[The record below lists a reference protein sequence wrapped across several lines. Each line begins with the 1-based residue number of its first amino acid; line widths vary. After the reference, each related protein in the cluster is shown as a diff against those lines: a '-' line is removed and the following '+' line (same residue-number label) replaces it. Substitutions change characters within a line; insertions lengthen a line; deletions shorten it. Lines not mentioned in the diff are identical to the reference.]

1 VKRIRISSRFWSKF
15 GISTILFSLLYVTGC
30 GPSLSTPT
38 QVEAFNRSGSVIL
51 QTNADD
57 LDTAQNQ
64 IGHYRV
70 MPGDILEFQMPS
82 RLIVISSELP
92 ESSKEFEAYLSRVN
106 DEGMIKLPIIGE
118 MNASG
123 KTLSEIE
130 SMAIKAYYPKYVVT
144 SPMIVCKVLEYGRQ
158 SERVFTVMG
167 LVRQPN
173 AFPYPPNVQYS
184 LMEALAFAGGLDMVA
199 DPRYLKVYR
208 QDVSGEI
215 LSATFGIDNNSF
227 ADTARVLVKPGD
239 IVYVD
244 HTLRTRTN
252 TFLASVF
259 YIRAGVDIDGNR

>member
-1 VKRIRISSRFWSKF
+1 MKRISISSRFWRGF
-15 GISTILFSLLYVTGC
+15 GIFNILLSLLYVSGC

-38 QVEAFNRSGSVIL
+38 QVEAFNRAGPIVL
-51 QTNADD
+51 QTSADD
-57 LDTAQNQ
+57 SGTAQNQ
-64 IGHYRV
+64 TGHYRV

-82 RLIVISSELP
+82 RLIVISSELSKP
-92 ESSKEFEAYLSRVN
+92 PKEFETYLSRVD

-118 MNASG
+118 LNASG

-158 SERVFTVMG
+158 SESVFTVMG

-208 QDVSGEI
+208 QDVSGKI
-215 LSATFGIDNNSF
+215 VSATFGIDSKSF
-227 ADTARVLVKPGD
+227 ADTARVLIKPGD

-252 TFLASVF
+252 AFLANIF
-259 YIRAGVDIDGNR
+259 YIRAGVDIDANR